1 MPSRITVIAM
11 ALILLVGCASSSTVR
26 TTGPPAD
33 VKGMWTGWAQSGS
46 NSLPVSLRLA
56 QAGAKLNGDLSV
68 GGRPDLSGPVEG
80 VVQGDAVRLELKSG
94 FGNLPDLTA
103 KQDQIYGRVS
113 GLALDLRRAK

>member
-1 MPSRITVIAM
+1 MLTRTAVVAV
-11 ALILLVGCASSSTVR
+11 ALVLLAGCASSSTVR

-33 VKGMWTGWAQSGS
+33 VNGMWTGWAQSGS
-46 NSLPVSLRLA
+46 NNLPVSLRLA
-56 QAGAKLNGDLSV
+56 QAGAKLNGDLNV

-103 KQDQIYGRVS
+103 KQNQIYGRVS
-113 GLALDLRRAK
+113 GLAIDLRRAK